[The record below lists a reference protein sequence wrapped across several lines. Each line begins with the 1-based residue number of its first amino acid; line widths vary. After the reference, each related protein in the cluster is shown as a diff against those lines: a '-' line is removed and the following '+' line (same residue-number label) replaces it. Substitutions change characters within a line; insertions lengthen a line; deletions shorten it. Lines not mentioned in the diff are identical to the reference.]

1 MSEIR
6 TSTRLLEG
14 VVIVDII
21 GQLRLGQ
28 ATGVLRNVVRGLVSD
43 GYKRIVLNFAEVL
56 TIDSCGIGELV
67 STLTSVRNEGG
78 DLKLLNLTKNVKN
91 VMQITRLFTIFQ
103 TYEDEP
109 SAIQS
114 FHQSGLTAVV

>member
-1 MSEIR
+1 LSIR
-6 TSTRLLEG
+6 TSTRLVEG

-43 GYKRIVLNFAEVL
+43 GYKNIVLNFADVI

-78 DLKLLNLTKNVKN
+78 ELKLLNLSKNVKN
-91 VMQITRLFTIFQ
+91 VMHITRLFTVFQ
-103 TYEDEP
+103 TYEDQ
-109 SAIQS
+109 ATAVQS
-114 FHQSGLTAVV
+114 FHQSGLSANI